1 MTIFLEEEIT
11 MTQWQ
16 TLSVT
21 EAEAMLYDGPMLL
34 LDMRDF
40 RSYLSGHHPAALHL
54 NDSNLRALI
63 KHTARSVP
71 VLIYC
76 YHGHASQDM
85 AQLFSDFGFTSCY
98 SLDGGYEAWY
108 PSISRPLDAISHE
121 LCGWL
126 VDNEF
131 DPTNL
136 DQRGDNQNT
145 ALMQACREG
154 NFAIA
159 HELVMAGAGIDLV
172 NKDGNNALWMAC
184 HSKNARIV
192 KLLLDNDIDMDQQN
206 DHGATALIYAVSI
219 GHNPLVA
226 QLLEAGADTSPTTL
240 DDFSVLDVAASTSTL
255 RLLQHHI
262 LPDNHPVNRFVA

>member
-1 MTIFLEEEIT
+1 

-21 EAEAMLYDGPMLL
+21 EAEAMLYDSPMLL

-54 NDSNLRALI
+54 NDTNLRALLR
-63 KHTARSVP
+63 HTARSVP

-108 PSISRPLDAISHE
+108 PSISRPLDALSHP
-121 LCGWL
+121 LRGWL
-126 VDNEF
+126 VEHGF
-131 DPTNL
+131 DPYNL
-136 DQRGDNQNT
+136 DQRGDNQDT
-145 ALMQACREG
+145 ALMQACRDG
-154 NFAIA
+154 NLDIA
-159 HELVMAGAGIDLV
+159 RELVMAGAGIDLV

-184 HSKNARIV
+184 LSENSRIV
-192 KLLLDNDIDMDQQN
+192 QLLLDNDIDMDQQN
-206 DHGATALIYAVSI
+206 DHGATALIYAASI
-219 GHNPLVA
+219 GHDALVA
-226 QLLEAGADTSPTTL
+226 QLLEAGADASPTTK
-240 DDFSVLDVAASTSTL
+240 DDFSVLDVAARASTL

-262 LPDNHPVNRFVA
+262 LPDTHPVHRFVA